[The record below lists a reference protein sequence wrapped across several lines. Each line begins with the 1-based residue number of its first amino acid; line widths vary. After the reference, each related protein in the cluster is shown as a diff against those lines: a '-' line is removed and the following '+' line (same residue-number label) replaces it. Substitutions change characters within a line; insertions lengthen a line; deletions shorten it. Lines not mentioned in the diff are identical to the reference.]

1 MKTFLKDG
9 YKRKKGQPPGTLL
22 HIGEQTDAAVSLS
35 TIKYNQDN
43 FNEDKDISLDKINL
57 EDDGFIKWYDI
68 VGVHNADVMSDINEI
83 LDIHPLIMEDIMNTD
98 QRTKMETYGDCLF
111 TVLKMLRYEKGDQ
124 EIDVEQVS
132 IVSGNDYLISFQEEE
147 GDVFDY
153 VRERIRLGKGKIRKM
168 DSDYLLYGLM
178 DAIVDNYFVI
188 LESIDEEINLL
199 EEEIL
204 SAVKQEELEEIHR
217 IKSQLLTLHRS
228 TLPLRGEINT
238 IIKNESKQLSEGA
251 IFYFRDIYDHVIRI
265 LEQIDSYR
273 ETMNNLLDVYLSLN
287 SNKMNEV
294 MKILTIIATIFM
306 PLTMIAGIYGMNF
319 EYMPELEW
327 LWGYPAVL
335 LLMAVIAVIML
346 IFFKRKDML

>member
-1 MKTFLKDG
+1 VKTLSKDG

-147 GDVFDY
+147 GGC
-153 VRERIRLGKGKIRKM
+153 L
-168 DSDYLLYGLM
+168 
-178 DAIVDNYFVI
+178 
-188 LESIDEEINLL
+188 
-199 EEEIL
+199 
-204 SAVKQEELEEIHR
+204 
-217 IKSQLLTLHRS
+217 
-228 TLPLRGEINT
+228 
-238 IIKNESKQLSEGA
+238 
-251 IFYFRDIYDHVIRI
+251 
-265 LEQIDSYR
+265 
-273 ETMNNLLDVYLSLN
+273 
-287 SNKMNEV
+287 
-294 MKILTIIATIFM
+294 
-306 PLTMIAGIYGMNF
+306 
-319 EYMPELEW
+319 
-327 LWGYPAVL
+327 
-335 LLMAVIAVIML
+335 
-346 IFFKRKDML
+346 